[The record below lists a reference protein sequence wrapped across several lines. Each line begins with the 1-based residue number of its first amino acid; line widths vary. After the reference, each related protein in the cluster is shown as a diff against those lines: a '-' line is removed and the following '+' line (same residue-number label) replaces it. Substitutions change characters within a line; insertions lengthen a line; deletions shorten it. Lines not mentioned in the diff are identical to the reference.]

1 MAWGCMK
8 VKQVNSV
15 FPMPLAVLIIILNGI
30 IVQQSVCSLD
40 LCLDPVSHYEAGSA
54 SAKMLQKLILNGQ
67 TRPHKEY

>member
-1 MAWGCMK
+1 MK

-40 LCLDPVSHYEAGSA
+40 LCLDPVSHYEAGPA
-54 SAKMLQKLILNGQ
+54 SAIMLQKLILNGQ